1 MWKFS
6 GNNCSVSFT
15 LLRKQIFFFYVIAEE
30 QDALQSTATSTTATA
45 TKKRKRRPGKCH
57 TCGEP
62 MLGHNAAECK
72 SKK

>member
-6 GNNCSVSFT
+6 GNNSSVSFT
-15 LLRKQIFFFYVIAEE
+15 LLRKQIFFFDVIVEE
-30 QDALQSTATSTTATA
+30 QDALQSTATSTTAT
-45 TKKRKRRPGKCH
+45 TTKRKRRPGKCH
-57 TCGEP
+57 TCGKP